1 MMEHLTEYMTNT
13 NLLTAAAVLLMV
25 RSLFKLIHSDIGD
38 SRAWNVA
45 VVVTLGVGV
54 YLWRS
59 ENAVEIVNLVRSFI
73 AKG

>member
-1 MMEHLTEYMTNT
+1 MMEYLSQHMNNA
-13 NLLTAAAVLLMV
+13 NLLAAAALLLV
-25 RSLFKLIHSDIGD
+25 ARSLFKLIHNDIDD

-45 VVVTLGVGV
+45 VVVVLGVGL

-59 ENAVEIVNLVRSFI
+59 ENAVEIVELVRSVI